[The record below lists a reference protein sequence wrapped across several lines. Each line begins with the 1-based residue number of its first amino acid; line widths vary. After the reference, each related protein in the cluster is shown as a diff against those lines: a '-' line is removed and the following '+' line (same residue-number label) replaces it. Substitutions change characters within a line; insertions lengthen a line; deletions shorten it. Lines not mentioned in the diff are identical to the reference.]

1 MTTTHSR
8 PWWLGLAVMALGG
21 VCLYSAAQLP
31 ATAQYASIGPG
42 MALMGVGG
50 GLLILGVLLL
60 VQVAQGVAFEPD
72 DAENVDA
79 SRPMD
84 RRAFVTALVAIAL
97 PALLLRTLG
106 LPLTAMLSFMLVA
119 RALGS
124 RRVGMDLL
132 IGLLL
137 GSAGWWLFGSLGL
150 QLGDFLPLMGKRG

>member
-1 MTTTHSR
+1 MTTIHNR
-8 PWWLGLAVMALGG
+8 PWWLGLAVLALGG
-21 VCLYSAAQLP
+21 ICLYSAAQLP

-60 VQVAQGVAFEPD
+60 AQIAQGVAFEPD

-84 RRAFVTALVAIAL
+84 KRAFATALVAIAL
-97 PALLLRTLG
+97 PALLLRALG

-124 RRVGMDLL
+124 RRLGLDLFT
-132 IGLLL
+132 GLLL
-137 GSAGWWLFGSLGL
+137 GSAGWWLFSALGL
-150 QLGDFLPLMGKRG
+150 QLGDFLPLMGKGG